1 MRGAVRVA
9 ERKRGCFGGRVDLR
23 CVCQGALIRGNVVIP
38 QLLGIKNNCCWS
50 EERKNGVR
58 NEVDEKTK

>member
-9 ERKRGCFGGRVDLR
+9 ERKRGQSFEGEWVDLR
-23 CVCQGALIRGNVVIP
+23 CVCQGALVRGNVVIS

-50 EERKNGVR
+50 EERKNGA
-58 NEVDEKTK
+58 E